1 MTILRTFR
9 ASYLWAFFGVL
20 LAMIVLSFF
29 GVGYFKPLV
38 AIGIATGVG
47 LASAIRAWKG
57 LPLNAF
63 ALIAA
68 VLAAL
73 GGTVGDWLSNG

>member
-9 ASYLWAFFGVL
+9 ASYLWAFFAVL
-20 LAMIVLSFF
+20 LAMLVLRFF
-29 GVGYFKPLV
+29 GISYFKPLV

-47 LASAIRAWKG
+47 LATAIRAWKG

-63 ALIAA
+63 ALIVA

-73 GGTVGDWLSNG
+73 GATVGGWLSNG